1 MYMKEWKLFPKMA
14 DVGNEDWA
22 YHSSSHRAPCVT
34 TVYKLPTPTSDLL
47 THAYCQNNRNVSGL
61 SDNRNVFR
69 ALPGR
74 SENKCKLASVRKEYN
89 RTISSELQCFFT
101 QWYT

>member
-47 THAYCQNNRNVSGL
+47 TQTVKHNRNFSGL

-74 SENKCKLASVRKEYN
+74 SDNKCKLASVR
-89 RTISSELQCFFT
+89 
-101 QWYT
+101 

>member
-47 THAYCQNNRNVSGL
+47 TQTVKTIRTFQAFPTSGM
-61 SDNRNVFR
+61 F
-69 ALPGR
+69 
-74 SENKCKLASVRKEYN
+74 
-89 RTISSELQCFFT
+89 SELCREGPIT
-101 QWYT
+101 NASWLP